1 MTATIMSLLCLC
13 FPQHPP
19 QPESKRVL
27 REGWPGRERQGQ
39 LLGGPPGLCRRL
51 REGRLSKT
59 TGTPTRT
66 RQRKRRQ
73 RERAAVRLPL
83 QSGIRADDAASDRH
97 GVSPV
102 RVALSRRRRHCADAG
117 LRWHRRKF
125 DDCERS
131 RHARRAQRDGNSS
144 GVPRSVPVDA
154 AIVPATHQRVAG
166 VNGVYDNVEQSPAG
180 ADAVVDDVLS
190 QLVHTTL
197 DANVLFGFCERVRAL

>member
-1 MTATIMSLLCLC
+1 M
-13 FPQHPP
+13 
-19 QPESKRVL
+19 L
-27 REGWPGRERQGQ
+27 RKGGSSRERQGQ
-39 LLGGPPGLCRRL
+39 LLGGPPGVRRRL
-51 REGRLSKT
+51 LEGRLSEA

-83 QSGIRADDAASDRH
+83 QSGIRADDATSDRY
-97 GVSPV
+97 GVSSV

-117 LRWHRRKF
+117 LRWHRWKF
-125 DDCERS
+125 HECERS

-154 AIVPATHQRVAG
+154 AIVSINHQLAGDACVASVTG
-166 VNGVYDNVEQSPAG
+166 AHDNVEQSLAG
-180 ADAVVDDVLS
+180 ADAVFDDVLS

-197 DANVLFGFCERVRAL
+197 DANVLFGFDERVRTL